1 MYLKSPIG
9 LQSGQ
14 LLSIIKKTQNRMNHL
29 FQQIYK
35 QKPASFL
42 YSLVLLAVLSGC
54 ASSSAKP
61 DGTPPMT
68 ALPVFK
74 AAAVPAS
81 THREFN
87 AALEGKVNVEIRAQ
101 VDGYLDKIFVDE
113 GAYVKAGQPLFRIND
128 RPYQEQLSNASA
140 SLLAAQAN
148 EEKAALEVSR
158 LTPLVDNNVVSD
170 IQLKTAKAA
179 YQAAKANVS
188 QAQAMVSNAR
198 ISLGYALITA
208 PVSGY
213 IGRIPYKTGSLV
225 GRSEAQ
231 PLTVLSDV
239 NEVYAYFSMSEID
252 FLQFKDK
259 FPGNTIAEKV
269 KQLPPVELVLPDNT
283 IYSEKGRI
291 ETMEGQFDKTMGA
304 VSFRASFPNPNGL
317 LRSGNTGKVKLSES
331 FAAALVIP
339 QEATFELQDKIFVF
353 TVGDSN
359 KVASKPITVSGKNGA
374 YYFVAKGVTAGE
386 SVVYTGL
393 DRLRDGMV
401 IEPQPMSIDSLLK
414 VRPL

>member
-1 MYLKSPIG
+1 
-9 LQSGQ
+9 
-14 LLSIIKKTQNRMNHL
+14 MNHL
-29 FQQIYK
+29 FQQVYK
-35 QKPASFL
+35 QKPVGFL

-54 ASSSAKP
+54 ASSSANP
-61 DGTPPMT
+61 EGGAPPLT
-68 ALPVFK
+68 ALPVFR
-74 AAAVPAS
+74 AAAVPAT
-81 THREFN
+81 THREYN

-101 VDGYLDKIFVDE
+101 VDGYIDKIFVDE

-148 EEKAALEVSR
+148 EEKASLEVSR

-179 YQAAKANVS
+179 YQAAKANVA

-198 ISLGYALITA
+198 INVGFTLITA

-213 IGRIPYKTGSLV
+213 IGRIPYKNGSLV
-225 GRSEAQ
+225 GRSESQ

-239 NEVYAYFSMSEID
+239 NEVYAYFSMSEVD

-283 IYSEKGRI
+283 IYPEKGRI

-304 VSFRASFPNPNGL
+304 VSFRATFPNPNGL

-374 YYFVAKGVTAGE
+374 YYFVAKGVNAGE

-401 IEPQPMSIDSLLK
+401 IQPQPISMDSLLK
-414 VRPL
+414 ARPL

>member
-1 MYLKSPIG
+1 
-9 LQSGQ
+9 
-14 LLSIIKKTQNRMNHL
+14 MNYL
-29 FQQIYK
+29 FQQINK
-35 QKPASFL
+35 QKPVGFL
-42 YSLVLLAVLSGC
+42 YSLILLAVLSGC

-61 DGTPPMT
+61 DGTPPPT
-68 ALPVFK
+68 VLPVFK

-81 THREFN
+81 THREYN
-87 AALEGKVNVEIRAQ
+87 AAIEGKVNVEIRAQ

-148 EEKAALEVSR
+148 EEKASLEVSR

-188 QAQAMVSNAR
+188 QAQSMVSNAR
-198 ISLGYALITA
+198 INLGYTLITA

-213 IGRIPYKTGSLV
+213 IGRIPYKHGSLV

-239 NEVYAYFSMSEID
+239 NEVYAYFSMSEVD

-259 FPGNTIAEKV
+259 FKGNTIAEKV
-269 KQLPPVELVLPDNT
+269 KQLPPVELVLPDHS
-283 IYSEKGRI
+283 IYTQKGRI

-304 VSFRASFPNPNGL
+304 VSFRAVFPNPDGL
-317 LRSGNTGKVKLSES
+317 LRSGNTGKVKLSET
-331 FAAALVIP
+331 FDAALVVP
-339 QEATFELQDKIFVF
+339 QEATFELQDKVFIF

-374 YYFVAKGVTAGE
+374 YYFVAKGIAAGE

-401 IEPQPMSIDSLLK
+401 ITPQPISMDSLLK
-414 VRPL
+414 ARPL

>member
-1 MYLKSPIG
+1 MN
-9 LQSGQ
+9 Q
-14 LLSIIKKTQNRMNHL
+14 L
-29 FQQIYK
+29 FQIYK
-35 QKPASFL
+35 QKPVGFL
-42 YSLVLLAVLSGC
+42 YSLILLAVLSGC

-61 DGTPPMT
+61 DGTPPPT
-68 ALPVFK
+68 VLPVFK

-81 THREFN
+81 THRQYN

-113 GAYVKAGQPLFRIND
+113 GAYVKAGQSLFHIND
-128 RPYQEQLSNASA
+128 RPYREQLSNASA
-140 SLLAAQAN
+140 SLMAAQAN
-148 EEKAALEVSR
+148 EEKASLEVSR

-170 IQLKTAKAA
+170 IQLKTAQAA
-179 YQAAKANVS
+179 LQAAKANVA
-188 QAQAMVSNAR
+188 QARAMVSNAQ
-198 ISLGYALITA
+198 INVGYTVITA

-231 PLTVLSDV
+231 PLTILSDV
-239 NEVYAYFSMSEID
+239 NEIYAYFSMSEID

-259 FPGNTIAEKV
+259 FKGNTIAEKV
-269 KQLPPVELVLPDNT
+269 KQLPPVELVLPDNS
-283 IYSEKGRI
+283 IYAEKGRI

-304 VSFRASFPNPNGL
+304 VSFRAVFPNPDGL
-317 LRSGNTGKVKLSES
+317 LRSGNTGKVKLSET

-339 QEATFELQDKIFVF
+339 QEATFELQDKVFVF

-359 KVASKPITVSGKNGA
+359 KVASKPITVAGKNGA
-374 YYFVAKGVTAGE
+374 YYFVEKGVTAGE

-401 IEPQPMSIDSLLK
+401 IQPQPISMDSLLK
-414 VRPL
+414 TRPL

>member
-1 MYLKSPIG
+1 MN
-9 LQSGQ
+9 Q
-14 LLSIIKKTQNRMNHL
+14 LM
-29 FQQIYK
+29 QIYK
-35 QKPASFL
+35 QKPVGFL
-42 YSLVLLAVLSGC
+42 YSLILLAVLSGC

-61 DGTPPMT
+61 DGTPPPT
-68 ALPVFK
+68 VLPVFK

-81 THREFN
+81 THRQYN

-113 GAYVKAGQPLFRIND
+113 GAYVKAGQSLFRIND
-128 RPYQEQLSNASA
+128 RPYREQLSNASA
-140 SLLAAQAN
+140 SLMAAQAN

-170 IQLKTAKAA
+170 IQLKTAQAA
-179 YQAAKANVS
+179 LQAAKANVA
-188 QAQAMVSNAR
+188 QARAMVSNAQ
-198 ISLGYALITA
+198 INVGYTLITA

-225 GRSEAQ
+225 GRSEVQ
-231 PLTVLSDV
+231 PLTILSDV
-239 NEVYAYFSMSEID
+239 NEIYAYFSMSEID

-259 FPGNTIAEKV
+259 FKGNTIAEKV
-269 KQLPPVELVLPDNT
+269 KQLPPVELVLPDNS
-283 IYSEKGRI
+283 IYAEKGRI

-304 VSFRASFPNPNGL
+304 VSFRAVFPNPDGL

-339 QEATFELQDKIFVF
+339 QEATFELQDKVFVF

-359 KVASKPITVSGKNGA
+359 KVASKPITVAGKNGA
-374 YYFVAKGVTAGE
+374 YYFVEKGVTAGE
-386 SVVYTGL
+386 AVVYTGL

-401 IEPQPMSIDSLLK
+401 IQPQPISMDSLLK
-414 VRPL
+414 IRPL